1 MNSAEYKKAHARL
14 LGKSLLPKFARRGME
29 AMYCDTADEARRL
42 VLSLIPEGSSV
53 GWGGSL
59 TISESG
65 ILDAVKDGPYRA
77 IDRDAASSTEERY
90 AIMRSIF
97 DADYFLMS
105 TNAFTKDGELVNID
119 GNGNRIA
126 CLAFGPRHVIVVA
139 GMNKLADNVSDA
151 FRKIHTTTAPEN
163 CIRLGLN
170 TPCTSAGIC
179 GDCHAPDC
187 TCCQEVVT
195 RHSRE
200 KGRIRVILVG
210 ESLGL

>member
-77 IDRDAASSTEERY
+77 IDRDAASST
-90 AIMRSIF
+90 
-97 DADYFLMS
+97 
-105 TNAFTKDGELVNID
+105 
-119 GNGNRIA
+119 
-126 CLAFGPRHVIVVA
+126 
-139 GMNKLADNVSDA
+139 
-151 FRKIHTTTAPEN
+151 
-163 CIRLGLN
+163 
-170 TPCTSAGIC
+170 
-179 GDCHAPDC
+179 
-187 TCCQEVVT
+187 
-195 RHSRE
+195 
-200 KGRIRVILVG
+200 
-210 ESLGL
+210 